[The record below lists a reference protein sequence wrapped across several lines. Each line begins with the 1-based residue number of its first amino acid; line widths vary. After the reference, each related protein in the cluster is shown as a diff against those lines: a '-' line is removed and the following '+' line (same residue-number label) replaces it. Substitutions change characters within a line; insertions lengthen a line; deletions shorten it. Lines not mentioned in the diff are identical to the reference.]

1 MIVFPTSKVGGIS
14 ILASAFILAILL
26 TACSPAPNIS
36 FAEKI
41 IVERYNAGKLLN
53 SVEIHDSND
62 VKSIISSCTE
72 TAKSGSG
79 NCGYDIIKIIFIG
92 NRKQVALWPAG
103 DGDPFIK
110 LDGENGQYYQISQE
124 DRDSMFRIIE
134 KYGIIL
140 EYLTKKY

>member
-1 MIVFPTSKVGGIS
+1 MIVFPISKVGRLS

-26 TACSPAPNIS
+26 TACSPAPNLS
-36 FAEKI
+36 FTEKI
-41 IVERYNAGKLLN
+41 IVERYDAGKLLN

-79 NCGYDIIKIIFIG
+79 NCGFDIIKIIFMG
-92 NRKQVALWPAG
+92 GRKQMVLWPAG

-110 LDGENGQYYQISQE
+110 LDGKNGRYYQISQE
-124 DRDSMFRIIE
+124 DRDYMFRTIE
-134 KYGIIL
+134 KYGIVL
-140 EYLTKKY
+140 EYLSQSS